1 MSEKMIKGYKGFD
14 KGLVCRNKQYA
25 ENTTFKEDSATLCE
39 NGMHFCE
46 HPFDVLNYYPC
57 YNNKKKEFSEYAEV
71 LASEE
76 ATAKGENK
84 TVTKE
89 LKIGARISFD
99 KLIKFGVDFNLSKVK
114 YNKDNKATGNYS
126 GASTTGN
133 YSGASATG
141 NYSGASATGY
151 SSGASTTGYGSGA
164 SATGNYSGA
173 STTGYGSGASTTGD
187 CSGASTTGNYSGA
200 STTGYSSGAS
210 TTGNYSGASATGS
223 YSGASTTGY
232 SSGASATGDCSGAS
246 TTGNYSGASATGDC
260 SGASTTGNYSGASA
274 TGYGSGASATG
285 YSSGAMA
292 VGTKVQAKCTNNSV
306 AMAVGE
312 GSMAKGGIGCYIV
325 MTECLWDE
333 EKEIYKII
341 DCKCFKVDGEI
352 IKADTFYKLVNGEPV
367 EVE

>member
-1 MSEKMIKGYKGFD
+1 MIKGYKGFN
-14 KGLVCRNKQYA
+14 KGLICRDKQYA

-71 LASEE
+71 LAPEE

-99 KLIKFGVDFNLSKVK
+99 KLIKLGVDFNLSKVK
-114 YNKDNKATGNYS
+114 YNKDNKATGSY
-126 GASTTGN
+126 
-133 YSGASATG
+133 
-141 NYSGASATGY
+141 
-151 SSGASTTGYGSGA
+151 
-164 SATGNYSGA
+164 
-173 STTGYGSGASTTGD
+173 
-187 CSGASTTGNYSGA
+187 SGASTTGNYSGA
-200 STTGYSSGAS
+200 STTG
-210 TTGNYSGASATGS
+210 
-223 YSGASTTGY
+223 
-232 SSGASATGDCSGAS
+232 DC
-246 TTGNYSGASATGDC
+246 
-260 SGASTTGNYSGASA
+260 
-274 TGYGSGASATG
+274 
-285 YSSGAMA
+285 SGAMA

-341 DCKCFKVDGEI
+341 DCKCFKVDGKI
-352 IKADTFYKLVNGEPV
+352 IKADAFYKLVDGKPF